1 MLLHT
6 DAFDFDTQILLHTKA
21 FRHRCFYT
29 QTLLHTFTHR
39 HLHAHPAA
47 FHTQTPHYCR
57 QTCFFPS
64 NARWLSPGRL
74 SKAFTRTL
82 LLFSRIWPM
91 SHGSVPTSISSK
103 TSLYK
108 DPKSPTMQANHNKP
122 KTTQNSRTTRKFPSQ
137 ICVSP
142 RGKAN
147 QTHCT

>member
-1 MLLHT
+1 MLLHTDTFAHKSFHTQTLFNTNTFTDRRFSTQTLLHTDALTHRCFYTQTLLHT

-39 HLHAHPAA
+39 HLHTHPAA

-82 LLFSRIWPM
+82 LLFFSNMADVARLGP
-91 SHGSVPTSISSK
+91 
-103 TSLYK
+103 YK
-108 DPKSPTMQANHNKP
+108 HKQ
-122 KTTQNSRTTRKFPSQ
+122 
-137 ICVSP
+137 
-142 RGKAN
+142 
-147 QTHCT
+147 